1 MATTRPRFTL
11 SLSNE
16 TLEAVENFRFEHR
29 FSTRNQAIEELIRLG
44 LEMIKQEE
52 AQKKTDNT

>member
-11 SLSNE
+11 SLSSE
-16 TLEAVENFRFEHR
+16 TLEAVENFRFAHR

-44 LEMIKQEE
+44 LEAAKEEQIQE
-52 AQKKTDNT
+52 QSDNA